1 MDLLNATRMPAAYTL
16 GVEPSAREHLVVV
29 AKGTFTFPDRPGDVP
44 QLAEEQVPLVFADTF
59 TGAPGFSATIAE
71 SDFAFRKPRCD
82 VLLNGSA
89 HAPDGRRATRVT
101 VGLKVGAL
109 TKVFDVVGDR
119 TWDALPGRIAATD
132 PQPFITLAISYDRA
146 FGGADTYAEDPARH
160 SAYMANP
167 IGRGYHHELEVKYV
181 HATPLP
187 NTEERGRPVTQPD
200 ETYRP
205 MAFGPVGR
213 GWQPRLHYAGTYD
226 QAWLDDV
233 FPFLPADFRNE
244 YYQAAPAD
252 QQMAYPTG
260 GEEVMLL
267 NLTPEGRTGFRLPNL
282 DLPVVFF
289 PKQGEKEE
297 ARAVADTIVLEPDAR
312 RFTVTWRAS
321 RPLKRNMF
329 EVAQVLLGT
338 KPRGWWRARELGKT
352 YYPSLAAM
360 VAAKKREAAEMAA
373 GESEP

>member
-29 AKGTFTFPDRPGDVP
+29 AKGTFAFPERPGDEP
-44 QLAEEQVPLVFADTF
+44 RLAEAQVPLVFADTF
-59 TGAPGFSATIAE
+59 TGQPGFSAPIAE

-89 HAPDGRRATRVT
+89 HAPEGKPARRVT

-109 TKVFDVVGDR
+109 KKVFDVVGDR

-132 PQPFITLAISYDRA
+132 PKPFITLPISYDRA
-146 FGGADTYAEDPARH
+146 FGGSDTFPEDPARH

-167 IGRGYHHELEVKYV
+167 IGRGYHRELEIKYV
-181 HATPLP
+181 HATPVS
-187 NTEERGRPVTQPD
+187 NSEERGQPVMRPD
-200 ETYRP
+200 EGYRP
-205 MAFGPVGR
+205 MAFGPLGR
-213 GWQPRLHYAGTYD
+213 SWQSRLRYAGTYD

-233 FPFLPADFRNE
+233 FPFLPADFRDE

-252 QQMAYPTG
+252 QQMPYPLG

-267 NLTPEGRTGFRLPNL
+267 NMTPESRTGFRLPKL

-289 PKQGEKEE
+289 PKKGEKEE
-297 ARAVADTIVLEPDAR
+297 VRAVADTIVLEPDDR

-321 RPLKRNMF
+321 RPLMRNIF
-329 EVAQVLLGT
+329 ELALVLVGT

-352 YYPSLAAM
+352 YYPSLAEM
-360 VAAKKREAAEMAA
+360 VAAKKREAADIS
-373 GESEP
+373 GEGGEP